1 MTAISKL
8 LKAINENPTFVG
20 IMMNPFGRWAV
31 VLTVLALMA
40 CFVGLTGSWIS
51 DGKRGVKNFLGIV
64 SRGLADLILVVP
76 RRIFAIATLTARES
90 VRRKALWVGAV
101 FLVLF
106 MFAGWFIGDTTEAT
120 PAKNYISFVMTTIRW
135 MLLPVA
141 VLLSCWGLP
150 ADIRDRS
157 LHTVVTKPV
166 RRSEVVLG
174 RIGGYVAVVSA
185 LLLVVAAV
193 GYLWILRIVPER
205 SQRQLI
211 SRVPMYFSNFNLLA
225 GDGTD
230 IDPQTG
236 QRFEGRNVGDLRDY
250 RRFIEGGT
258 KERIVWQ
265 FQNVTPQALSAEQML
280 RLEYRFEAFR
290 SYKGDVAS
298 EIEFSAVLL
307 NPTTNQRVTLGTY
320 PVNEFSSE
328 VVHDLAVY
336 DENGQKKEEKTE
348 NLIMIPTSIPY
359 VDEQNNPKSA
369 DLFKDLVDKGSL
381 TVEIGCLDA
390 SQYLGANP
398 KDLFVRLPD
407 RSFAS
412 TYWKAIFVL
421 WLLMVLIVTI
431 GTTASCFLKGPVS
444 TLATF
449 GLLILGSF
457 LKVSLLKRLSDYYGK
472 GEVLG
477 GGSIEAFYRIITGMN
492 ESTPLDNSL
501 TKRMIEGMDAAV
513 YGMLYIAQYMIPNI
527 SFFDS
532 AQYAANG
539 FDVSWN
545 SCLLPSLLITV
556 GFFIPAY
563 IVGYFGLQ
571 VRELEAK

>member
-8 LKAINENPTFVG
+8 VKSIFENQTFVSL
-20 IMMNPFGRWAV
+20 MSNPFGRWAI

-40 CFVGLTGSWIS
+40 AFVGLAGSWVA
-51 DGKRGVKNFLGIV
+51 DGRRGVRNFLGV
-64 SRGLADLILVVP
+64 VGRGLQDLVLVVP

-90 VRRKALWVGAV
+90 IRRKALWVGAV
-101 FLVLF
+101 FLILF

-174 RIGGYVAVVSA
+174 RISGYVAVVSI
-185 LLLVVAAV
+185 LLLIVSAV

-211 SRVPMYFSNFNLLA
+211 SRVPQYGSQFHLL
-225 GDGTD
+225 GPDGKMQD
-230 IDPQTG
+230 EEGKQF
-236 QRFEGRNVGDLRDY
+236 QGRNVGDLLDI

-258 KERIVWQ
+258 KERAVWQ
-265 FQNVTPQALSAEQML
+265 FKGLSSGSLSADQTL

-290 SYKGDVAS
+290 SYKGDVGS
-298 EIEFSAVLL
+298 EIEFSAVAV
-307 NPTTNQRVTLGTY
+307 NPKTNLRVRLGTF
-320 PVNEFSSE
+320 PVDEFSSE
-328 VVHDLAVY
+328 VVHDLS
-336 DENGQKKEEKTE
+336 DGKTE
-348 NLIMIPTSIPY
+348 NLIQIPQSVSYT
-359 VDEQNNPKSA
+359 DESNESKTA
-369 DLFKDLVDKGSL
+369 DLFKDLVSDGTL
-381 TVEIGCLDA
+381 TIEVGCLDA
-390 SQYLGANP
+390 SQYLGSNLT
-398 KDLFVRLPD
+398 DLFVRLPD
-407 RSFAS
+407 RPFAS
-412 TYWKAIFVL
+412 TYWKSIFVM
-421 WLLMVLIVTI
+421 WLLLVLIITI

-457 LKVSLLKRLSDYYGK
+457 LKTSLLERLARYYTTGD
-472 GEVLG
+472 VVG
-477 GGSIEAFYRIITGMN
+477 GGSIEAFYRIVTGMN
-492 ESTPLDNSL
+492 ESTPLDDSM
-501 TKRMIEGMDAAV
+501 TKRMIEGMDGAV

-527 SFFDS
+527 SYYDATQF
-532 AQYAANG
+532 AANG
-539 FDVSWN
+539 FDVAWN
-545 SCLLPSLLITV
+545 GCLLPSLLITV
-556 GFFIPAY
+556 GFLIPAY
-563 IVGYFGLQ
+563 IIGYFGLQ
-571 VRELEAK
+571 IRELEAK